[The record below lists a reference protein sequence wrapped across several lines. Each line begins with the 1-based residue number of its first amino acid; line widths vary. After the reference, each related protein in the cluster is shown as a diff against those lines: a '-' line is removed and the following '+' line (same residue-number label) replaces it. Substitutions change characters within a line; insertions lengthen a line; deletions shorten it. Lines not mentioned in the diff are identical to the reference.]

1 MVLEIVIPIGIAVAG
16 GIGSAVVGAYRNTK
30 DKGEEFNE
38 KHFVMSIPRSIVGAV
53 LALAVNAGTWDIGTL
68 AGILGIFAVG
78 FTANQVL
85 GKLWGASDKPED

>member
-1 MVLEIVIPIGIAVAG
+1 MVLEIVVPIGIAVVG

-30 DKGEEFNE
+30 DKEEKFNE

-53 LALAVNAGTWDIGTL
+53 LALAVGGGSWDIGTL
-68 AGILGIFAVG
+68 TGILGIFAVG

-85 GKLWGASDKPED
+85 GKLWGANDKEE